1 MLQEDLN
8 DLMKE
13 RVEKPAEEIKKE
25 KEREYLLMKKFEAHK
40 KQ

>member
-1 MLQEDLN
+1 MLSEDLE

-25 KEREYLLMKKFEAHK
+25 KEREYHLLRKYEAHK
-40 KQ
+40 K